1 MDKLDIGELAIVPLN
16 KGLRIENFDCGDCDL
31 NEFIRHDSFAY
42 DEKMLAKTYVV
53 ISKGEIAGFFSIC
66 TDAIRMSKEE
76 RLEEFGIAKPH
87 PDYPSI
93 KIARLAV
100 AIGRKG
106 QGIGTFMAMHA
117 IGKAIEISKEAG
129 CRYVTVDAYPE
140 QASFYGQKCGF
151 VRNLGELGGKNI
163 SMRYDLIDAFRKA

>member
-1 MDKLDIGELAIVPLN
+1 MDKLDVGELSVVPLN
-16 KGLRIENFDCGDCDL
+16 KSLRIENFDCGDSDL

-42 DEKMLAKTYVV
+42 DEKMLAKTYVT
-53 ISKGEIAGFFSIC
+53 IYRAEIVGFFSIC
-66 TDAIRMSKEE
+66 TDAIRLSKEE
-76 RLEEFGIAKPH
+76 RFEEFGVAKPH

-100 AIGRKG
+100 ALGRKG
-106 QGIGTFMAMHA
+106 QGIGAFMTKHA

-140 QASFYGQKCGF
+140 QASFYGRKCGF
-151 VRNLGELGGKNI
+151 ARNLDDLNGRNI
-163 SMRYDLIDAFRKA
+163 SMRYDLIDAFRK